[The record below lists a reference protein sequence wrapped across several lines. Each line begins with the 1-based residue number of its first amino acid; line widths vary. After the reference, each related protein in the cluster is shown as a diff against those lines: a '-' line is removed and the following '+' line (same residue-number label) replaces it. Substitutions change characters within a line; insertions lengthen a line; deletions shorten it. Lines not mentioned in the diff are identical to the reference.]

1 MELPRDYWENYEI
14 VVEDLTEFVSAVA
27 NLGDTWADRRF
38 VWRGVANADYALH
51 SSLYRRLIKGDANNE
66 RDLIAA
72 EDAIVAE
79 ARRWWLQRSATDQ
92 LSGIELLA
100 ALQHQG
106 VPTRLLDFSHNALV
120 ALWFA
125 VEQKRER
132 GGALHPDIDGRVF
145 AVQSNGRDIP
155 PEWERDPELPW
166 RSPPEDWESDIRIW
180 TPPPIDGRMTRQQGC
195 FVFGGVPST
204 IGAFNLS
211 PTYAQPLRRREV
223 RECVSVPVRLN
234 SPNYLR
240 SNRQRG
246 RRPRYAL
253 AFTLRVP
260 AAAKPALRNHL
271 ERGFGYTHAML
282 YPDFPGFAAF
292 GSSISPS

>member
-1 MELPRDYWENYEI
+1 MHLPGDYWSNYEI
-14 VVEDLTEFVSAVA
+14 VVDDLSEFVSLVTQLS
-27 NLGDTWADRRF
+27 NTWPERRF

-51 SSLYRRLIKGDANNE
+51 SSLYRRLKAGGKDNE
-66 RDLIAA
+66 RNLRAA
-72 EDAIVAE
+72 EDAIVTE
-79 ARRWWLQRSATDQ
+79 ARRWWLQRGATDR

-125 VEQKRER
+125 VEQKP
-132 GGALHPDIDGRVF
+132 GHDGTPGADTDGRIF
-145 AVQSNGRDIP
+145 AVQANGRDIP
-155 PEWERDPELPW
+155 PDWERDPELPW
-166 RSPPEDWESDIRIW
+166 RDQPDDWDSDISIW
-180 TPPPIDGRMTRQQGC
+180 TPPPIDARMTRQQGC
-195 FVFGGVPST
+195 FIFGGVPST
-204 IGAFNLS
+204 RGAWNLS
-211 PTYAQPLRRREV
+211 PSYARPLQRRQV

-240 SNRQRG
+240 SKRQRG
-246 RRPRYAL
+246 RPPKYAL

-260 AAAKPALRNHL
+260 ATAKPVLRNHL

-282 YPDFPGFAAF
+282 YPDFPGFASF
-292 GSSISPS
+292 GNSIVPR

>member
-1 MELPRDYWENYEI
+1 MELPRDYWRNYET
-14 VVEDLTEFVSAVA
+14 VVRDLTGFVSLVTD
-27 NLGDTWADRRF
+27 LSETWPKRRF
-38 VWRGVANADYALH
+38 VWRGVANGDYALH
-51 SSLYRRLIKGDANNE
+51 SSLYRRLVKRDSMNE
-66 RDLIAA
+66 SDLSAA

-125 VEQKRER
+125 VEQKRDHDGSPR
-132 GGALHPDIDGRVF
+132 ADTDGRVF
-145 AVQSNGRDIP
+145 AVQSNGRDIS

-166 RSPPEDWESDIRIW
+166 RNPPDDWESDIRIW

-204 IGAFNLS
+204 RGAFNLS
-211 PTYAQPLRRREV
+211 PSYAQPLKRSEV

-234 SPNYLR
+234 SPKYLR

-246 RRPRYAL
+246 RALRYAL